1 MSRYT
6 QEYDE
11 GRRSR
16 YFAPSAMSLVGSGL
30 TLLGG
35 LAVGAGIM
43 YLLDPDE
50 GPGRRKYIR
59 KTAGGLL
66 HSAGDAFGSAY
77 ESVSDTG
84 YSLRDRV
91 SDLAGSAGKMLR
103 RSRDTAQDYVEEYTG
118 GEEEGVG
125 TGLMLTMILG
135 GSALAAVAYMLA
147 TEYDSIRQGDF
158 RGAATH
164 AYQRASDAVS
174 SGAQYVRDAASQVSD
189 RAGEYMGRSQEQGQ
203 TQQQT

>member
-11 GRRSR
+11 RRMSR
-16 YFAPSAMSLVGSGL
+16 YMPSALSLVGSGL

-35 LAVGAGIM
+35 LAIGAGVM

-66 HSAGDAFGSAY
+66 HSAGDRFGSAY
-77 ESVSDTG
+77 ESAADTG

-103 RSRDTAQDYVEEYTG
+103 RSRDRAQDYIDEYA
-118 GEEEGVG
+118 GEEEEGIG
-125 TGLMLTMILG
+125 TGTVLTMILG
-135 GSALAAVAYMLA
+135 GSALAAVAYMLT
-147 TEYDSIRQGDF
+147 TEYDSIRRGDF
-158 RGAATH
+158 RGAASH
-164 AYQRASDAVS
+164 VYQRASDAAS
-174 SGAQYVRDAASQVSD
+174 AVRDTASEVAE
-189 RAGEYMGRSQEQGQ
+189 RAGEYVGRSQPQDMMPRA
-203 TQQQT
+203 